1 MQKGNES
8 FYHDHTESCKVALAT
23 YSAKQAALA
32 LGAQQKAAAEKAAK
46 RREQAAKRSAKRS
59 ASREKRENAKKRRRS
74 D

>member
-8 FYHDHTESCKVALAT
+8 FYQDHTESCKVALAT

-32 LGAQQKAAAEKAAK
+32 LAAQQNAAAEKAAK
-46 RREQAAKRSAKRS
+46 RK
-59 ASREKRENAKKRRRS
+59 ASRKKRANAKKRRSS